1 MTKKS
6 YAIHDNGG
14 RPFRVEING
23 KKVSVFMNMDT
34 YEKVNGTFQEVSR
47 PEKHLFDFEADDVM
61 IGKKSPKGGYDGLK
75 PKEAEGNSILL
86 KVGSKY
92 IFIGESIYEFKP
104 LKGDTLVKFYSDIGN
119 SDVPYP
125 YAIGENNVYIL
136 LEDHVAV
143 EKSFFDM
150 KKPIYEQYYEAASY
164 LPLCLKGS
172 QPSYECKDRVAAK
185 ARIAELKEKQHKFP
199 VKVLQ
204 KRKW

>member
-1 MTKKS
+1 MTKKI
-6 YAIHDNGG
+6 YHTHDNGG

-23 KKVSVFMNMDT
+23 KDVSVFMNMDT
-34 YEKVNGTFQEVSR
+34 YEKVNGKFQEVSR
-47 PEKHLFDFEADDVM
+47 PEKHLFDFVAEEVM
-61 IGKKSPKGGYDGLK
+61 IGRKSPKGGYDGLK

-104 LKGDTLVKFYSDIGN
+104 LKGDTLQKFYSDIGN

-125 YAIGENNVYIL
+125 YAIGGNNVYIL

-150 KKPIYEQYYEAASY
+150 KKPIYEQYYEASSY

-172 QPSYECKDRVAAK
+172 QPSYECKDRAAAK
-185 ARIAELKEKQHKFP
+185 ARISELKEKQHKFP

>member
-1 MTKKS
+1 MPKKT
-6 YAIHDNGG
+6 YFIHDNGG
-14 RPFRVEING
+14 RPFRVEIDG
-23 KKVSVFMNMDT
+23 KKVSVYMNMNT
-34 YEKVNGTFQEVSR
+34 YDKVDGKFQEILR
-47 PEKHLFDFEADDVM
+47 PEKHLFDFSADEIF

-75 PKEAEGNSILL
+75 PKDAEGNSILL

-104 LKGDTLVKFYSDIGN
+104 MKGDTIDKFYSDIGN

-125 YAIGENNVYIL
+125 YAVGKNYVYIL
-136 LEDHVAV
+136 LQDHVAV

-150 KKPIYEQYYEAASY
+150 KKGIYEQYYYAASY

-172 QPSYECKDRVAAK
+172 QPSYDCKDRVAARD
-185 ARIAELKEKQHKFP
+185 RIAELKYKQHKFS
-199 VKVLQ
+199 VKTLQ